1 MCTCAMGMQNHRPC
15 IESQLSEAEMVG
27 ESPCMVSWDGSHQ
40 LIGRP
45 PFADGKAPTGQWEG
59 PQGDRKQARR
69 GSTGVYNS
77 FWSAGLLLT
86 QGKPGA
92 WCGSASREQLVWH
105 ATAIPSRTYPFS
117 SDQGSQTGLGSISTR
132 LSDRPGTLSAVV
144 SFVFKL
150 ACCVCIVCS
159 VSCFML
165 ACCICTVCSV
175 SCLHACLLHLHIVQ
189 STEN

>member
-1 MCTCAMGMQNHRPC
+1 M
-15 IESQLSEAEMVG
+15 
-27 ESPCMVSWDGSHQ
+27 
-40 LIGRP
+40 GRP
-45 PFADGKAPTGQWEG
+45 PRG
-59 PQGDRKQARR
+59 PQTSLQREHCEAQMSCLGAVVCTTASGRLDCFSHR
-69 GSTGVYNS
+69 
-77 FWSAGLLLT
+77 
-86 QGKPGA
+86 GKPVA
-92 WCGSASREQLVWH
+92 WCGSGSREQLVWH

-117 SDQGSQTGLGSISTR
+117 SDQGSQTGLGSTSTR
-132 LSDRPGTLSAVV
+132 LSDRPGTLSVVV